1 MFDCIGKGCCH
12 YYLNLR
18 VKSHCP
24 NSSPTTFY
32 LLDVEQNFTKHDVT
46 KTGFLDEHEAM
57 MFLEHRNETKTALE
71 LRGLL
76 ADIDKNKDHKL
87 NFLEWCCFYF
97 NKSYDDLNDFTD
109 EEARQKAM
117 KAAAEAAAMIKAAEE
132 KIAAAKKAEEDAKAK
147 EEADI
152 AAEKEMTG
160 VKGAAAFFKRQAMNN
175 EKSSMGNKERVQA
188 ESARKRELKA
198 AKEAEEKAKKEV
210 VTTKTAEEIA
220 AEIAEKARIAEEEK
234 AAAEKAAKD
243 KEIADRKARIAARN
257 KAFEEGSL
265 LKKGTD

>member
-1 MFDCIGKGCCH
+1 
-12 YYLNLR
+12 
-18 VKSHCP
+18 
-24 NSSPTTFY
+24 
-32 LLDVEQNFTKHDVT
+32 
-46 KTGFLDEHEAM
+46 
-57 MFLEHRNETKTALE
+57 MFLEHRNETKTAME
-71 LRGLL
+71 LRALL
-76 ADIDKNKDHKL
+76 VEIDKNKDHTL

-109 EEARQKAM
+109 EEARQKAL
-117 KAAAEAAAMIKAAEE
+117 ALAAEAAAMYKAAQD
-132 KIAAAKKAEEDAKAK
+132 KIDAAKKAEEEAKAK

-175 EKSSMGNKERVQA
+175 EKSSMGSKEKVQA

-198 AKEAEEKAKKEV
+198 AKEAEERAKNEV

-220 AEIAEKARIAEEEK
+220 EEIAANAAKAAKEKAEAEQ
-234 AAAEKAAKD
+234 AAKD
-243 KEIADRKARIAARN
+243 KEIAERKARIAARN

-265 LKKGTD
+265 LKKGGSD

>member
-1 MFDCIGKGCCH
+1 
-12 YYLNLR
+12 
-18 VKSHCP
+18 
-24 NSSPTTFY
+24 
-32 LLDVEQNFTKHDVT
+32 
-46 KTGFLDEHEAM
+46 
-57 MFLEHRNETKTALE
+57 MFLEHRNETKTAME
-71 LRGLL
+71 LRALL
-76 ADIDKNKDHKL
+76 VEIDKNKDHTL

-109 EEARQKAM
+109 EEARQKAL
-117 KAAAEAAAMIKAAEE
+117 ALAAEAAAMYKAAQD
-132 KIAAAKKAEEDAKAK
+132 KIEAAKKAEEEAKAK

-175 EKSSMGNKERVQA
+175 EKSSMGNKEKVQA

-198 AKEAEEKAKKEV
+198 AKEAEERAKNEV

-220 AEIAEKARIAEEEK
+220 EEIAANAAKAAKEKAEAEQ
-234 AAAEKAAKD
+234 AAKD
-243 KEIADRKARIAARN
+243 KEIAERKARIAARN

-265 LKKGTD
+265 LKKGGSD